1 MSKLLGHTTHD
12 HSAEFVIAR
21 AVHVAPAGA
30 CMGCHKVIQTAVC
43 NQNCPLSTAFA
54 VGIDS
59 EAVERRHACRMGSLA
74 AMRLCPELILENNNK
89 RVCAHP

>member
-30 CMGCHKVIQTAVC
+30 CMGCHKVIQTAV
-43 NQNCPLSTAFA
+43 Q
-54 VGIDS
+54 
-59 EAVERRHACRMGSLA
+59 
-74 AMRLCPELILENNNK
+74 PELPIVNCLC
-89 RVCAHP
+89 RRY